1 MKNVLIYTDCYIFGG
16 CENVIPILLKDIKL
30 NSKFNISFSYRFSP
44 EYQKG
49 LSKKIKINEHSI
61 YPIKLPGFN
70 ENRSLRSK
78 ITRRLISIFELVII
92 IYDIVV
98 FIFHF
103 KKINPE
109 ILFINNGGYP
119 GARSCRS
126 AAIAAK
132 IVGVKQI
139 YLNVNNIAEPYD
151 SLKRILQ
158 YPIDRIIKF
167 CVTKFITASKYAKKK
182 LIESLNL
189 KNDDVLWV
197 LNTFQSDYVLTDRQ
211 KLRKDHHVD
220 KNMFL
225 IGCVG
230 HLSLNKGHHHL
241 LEAVRLLKEK
251 YGCKSFKFILIGEG
265 SENNNFANYIE
276 EQGMNKCIEVIPFQ
290 WNIFEYYNA
299 MDIYVH
305 PSIAFDDLPFAVRE
319 AMSMGLPIIGSN
331 FAGIPEL
338 VNNGQNGILVPPGNP
353 LLLAEAI
360 AYLIQNKKICQKFGD
375 ASKEIYEKELS
386 PKSVIQA
393 YHKLFNGELK

>member
-1 MKNVLIYTDCYIFGG
+1 MKNVLIYSDCYIFGG
-16 CENVIPILLKDIKL
+16 CENVIPVLLKDIKL

-78 ITRRLISIFELVII
+78 ITLILISIFELAII

-182 LIESLNL
+182 LSFFN
-189 KNDDVLWV
+189 
-197 LNTFQSDYVLTDRQ
+197 
-211 KLRKDHHVD
+211 
-220 KNMFL
+220 
-225 IGCVG
+225 
-230 HLSLNKGHHHL
+230 
-241 LEAVRLLKEK
+241 LEASA
-251 YGCKSFKFILIGEG
+251 CIFIDKSHTLF
-265 SENNNFANYIE
+265 
-276 EQGMNKCIEVIPFQ
+276 P
-290 WNIFEYYNA
+290 
-299 MDIYVH
+299 
-305 PSIAFDDLPFAVRE
+305 
-319 AMSMGLPIIGSN
+319 
-331 FAGIPEL
+331 
-338 VNNGQNGILVPPGNP
+338 
-353 LLLAEAI
+353 
-360 AYLIQNKKICQKFGD
+360 ICQ
-375 ASKEIYEKELS
+375 AALLS
-386 PKSVIQA
+386 SS
-393 YHKLFNGELK
+393 

>member
-1 MKNVLIYTDCYIFGG
+1 M
-16 CENVIPILLKDIKL
+16 IPVLLKDEKL
-30 NSKFNISFSYRFSP
+30 NSKFNLSFSYRFSP
-44 EYQKG
+44 EYQEG
-49 LSKKIKINEHSI
+49 LSKKVKINEHKI
-61 YPIKLPGFN
+61 YPIKLPGFS

-78 ITRRLISIFELVII
+78 IAFRLLSMFELVII
-92 IYDIVV
+92 IYDIII

-132 IVGVKQI
+132 IVGMKHI
-139 YLNVNNIAEPYD
+139 YFNVNNIAEPYD

-158 YPIDRIIKF
+158 YPIDKIIKF

-189 KNDDVLWV
+189 KYDDVLWV
-197 LNTFQSDYVLTDRQ
+197 LNTFQIGHVLTDRQ
-211 KLRKDHHVD
+211 KLRKDYHID

-230 HLSLNKGHHHL
+230 HLSVNKGHHHL
-241 LEAVRLLKEK
+241 LEAVRILKEK
-251 YGCKSFKFILIGEG
+251 YDCQSFQFILIGEG
-265 SENNNFANYIE
+265 PENNNFANYIDKHM
-276 EQGMNKCIEVIPFQ
+276 MNDCIKIIPFQ

-305 PSIAFDDLPFAVRE
+305 PSIAFDDLPFVVRE
-319 AMSMGLPIIGSN
+319 AMSMGLPIIASD

-338 VNNGQNGILVPPGNP
+338 VNNGLNGILVPPGNP
-353 LLLAEAI
+353 ALLAEAI
-360 AYLIQNKKICQKFGD
+360 LYLMKNKEICKKFGN
-375 ASKEIYEKELS
+375 ASKDIYEKDLS
-386 PKSVIQA
+386 PQSVMQT
-393 YHKLFNGELK
+393 YHKLFNGELQ